1 MDHEDHDE
9 QLAAGAHQLR
19 NNRNRPLRAGHKQ
32 VEVNGPEGRTAK
44 ARMDEEERICGSK
57 NGPQDGTAKR
67 ESKQVCSNRAHEQR
81 EEERKKTTAEANLG
95 RARSERIEQQLEQH
109 RACCAHDLLCF
120 HSTSANAVRRSRRDQ
135 CEGDFQRDPDNQVAH
150 RQTSGLECSSASSK
164 VSCDC
169 VSSGPPN
176 ALKVTCEYFPN
187 SESLKSFHNF
197 SAAPQ
202 GAKCSSHPADYRP
215 IEVFKSCLDN
225 RFLDHN
231 NYPNNHTNHN
241 SNRIQKSACCSSE
254 SNAPTGDR
262 PARLQ
267 SKTVHRIGVFYSDL
281 CDVVRSMRSFS
292 SQSNNS
298 SFKSDKPDKENL
310 LDYSN
315 ERPCSL
321 NSASTK
327 VAKTMVKTPLAQQ
340 RPSRRNSEPPSQQPN
355 GLTQPQQTSQ
365 PQPGSKPNATAAK
378 LKMTGGQ
385 QSYFVEDKTD
395 SRMNEQL
402 ITKDKQSLLSKVTSS
417 EQNLFKPF
425 SPGQLLLQVPA
436 TESTCNFDRSPANT
450 NHSTSGSSGSGVDE
464 VDAFR
469 LTSQQQSYNVSNA
482 SATTV
487 AVNGQTVNGPGNGRP
502 AVIPMS
508 NLPDLLQTAAHAH
521 PPPAYSTFQ
530 APSLLSPY
538 VDQCP
543 PIGTLSLRQ
552 IARLQ
557 HQSIPINSLPAN
569 LTSPL
574 SLNIARSRN
583 STAALLTSAPLS
595 PSNLLNAAR
604 VHQPLSADAYRNT
617 LGNPALSSVPNSS
630 NTLPSAVP
638 LSTVGQPSVVP
649 PPHVHH
655 HPLRFPL
662 GPLNGHRFTSSG
674 FLGADLDAITQSKS
688 CLSCTSMGLRWG
700 ILLIAFIGLLSAIVG
715 TCLFAVRPSGRDN
728 FTLAIILLGKS
739 RFLLCPRLSRWLF
752 CSYPFS
758 YPLSLSVPFLAM

>member
-1 MDHEDHDE
+1 MDHDE
-9 QLAAGAHQLR
+9 QLAAPHQLR
-19 NNRNRPLRAGHKQ
+19 NNRDRPLLVGHQQADLDCGHKEGHKEAQ
-32 VEVNGPEGRTAK
+32 KAGPTTNV
-44 ARMDEEERICGSK
+44 RMDEEERIAGSK

-81 EEERKKTTAEANLG
+81 QENGRKATAEANSD
-95 RARSERIEQQLEQH
+95 RVRSERIEQQLEQH

-120 HSTSANAVRRSRRDQ
+120 HSTSAYAVRRSGRDQ
-135 CEGDFQRDPDNQVAH
+135 CEGDHSQRDPDNQVAH
-150 RQTSGLECSSASSK
+150 RQTNGLSAFNGLKCSSASSTK
-164 VSCDC
+164 LSCDC
-169 VSSGPPN
+169 VSSGSPN
-176 ALKVTCEYFPN
+176 ELNVTCESFA
-187 SESLKSFHNF
+187 SLQSFESLKSFQNF
-197 SAAPQ
+197 SGPTQ
-202 GAKCSSHPADYRP
+202 SAKRSGHPADYRLV
-215 IEVFKSCLDN
+215 EVFKSCLDKN
-225 RFLDHN
+225 PLDHN
-231 NYPNNHTNHN
+231 RLDHNYNHTNN
-241 SNRIQKSACCSSE
+241 SDNLNRFEKSLCCSNE
-254 SNAPTGDR
+254 STGDR

-321 NSASTK
+321 NSASLK
-327 VAKTMVKTPLAQQ
+327 VAKTMVKTPPTAQQ

-355 GLTQPQQTSQ
+355 GLTQQPQQTS
-365 PQPGSKPNATAAK
+365 QPGSKPNATAAK

-385 QSYFVEDKTD
+385 QYFAEDKTD
-395 SRMNEQL
+395 NKMNEQL
-402 ITKDKQSLLSKVTSS
+402 ITKDKQSLLSKVASP
-417 EQNLFKPF
+417 EQTLFKSF

-436 TESTCNFDRSPANT
+436 TESNFDPNT
-450 NHSTSGSSGSGVDE
+450 TNSNHSNIGGSSNSNADE

-469 LTSQQQSYNVSNA
+469 LTSQQQSYNVSNP

-487 AVNGQTVNGPGNGRP
+487 AVNGPANGHSRP
-502 AVIPMS
+502 ATIPMS
-508 NLPDLLQTAAHAH
+508 NLPDLLQTTAHVH
-521 PPPAYSTFQ
+521 PPPAYTAYQ
-530 APSLLSPY
+530 APPLLSPY
-538 VDQCP
+538 VEQCP

-552 IARLQ
+552 MARLQ

-604 VHQPLSADAYRNT
+604 VHQPLSADAYRST
-617 LGNPALSSVPNSS
+617 LANSALSSVPNSS
-630 NTLPSAVP
+630 NNNNTLPSAVP
-638 LSTVGQPSVVP
+638 LTGQPSVVP
-649 PPHVHH
+649 PHVHH
-655 HPLRFPL
+655 QLRFPL

-739 RFLLCPRLSRWLF
+739 LSFVFLIGGFPASFW
-752 CSYPFS
+752 
-758 YPLSLSVPFLAM
+758 